1 LNKGTLPILSR
12 LQSLQTPARVAPGG
26 ARIIATASDPNPLAA
41 LLREVNETML
51 GRALT
56 FESRI
61 GTNLTLE
68 VSGRRVLRVTAA
80 NGLDGAESCLSVP
93 ALEDAQKDDLI
104 KLLQAFAA
112 THQELRVTA
121 TPVSREREGVSVGLP
136 VALLADLLLVDLNPL
151 AAGQQPAA
159 TAQPE
164 AAPAPAPAEWVASAA
179 QPAPTEAASPLPFR
193 KTSPAPEPA
202 RAAANLTA
210 SAGFLGR
217 FARGTGPVL
226 MAWLITGGDED
237 GATEG
242 PDEMVSHLQGFLD
255 DEAEALSH
263 QLDQISTA
271 PAGPICIVLGAT
283 LVEGHSVLCA
293 RSGEGVLLGVIDGDG
308 TQTLM
313 RAWSAAFD

>member
-1 LNKGTLPILSR
+1 M
-12 LQSLQTPARVAPGG
+12 QSLQAPAHVAPGG
-26 ARIIATASDPNPLAA
+26 ARIIAAASDPNPLAA

-68 VSGRRVLRVTAA
+68 VSGRRVLRLTAA
-80 NGLDGAESCLSVP
+80 SGLAGAESCLSEP
-93 ALEDAQKDDLI
+93 ALEDAHKDDLI
-104 KLLQAFAA
+104 KLLQALAVPN
-112 THQELRVTA
+112 QELRVTT
-121 TPVSREREGVSVGLP
+121 TPIDREREGVSVGLP

-151 AAGQQPAA
+151 AATEFTALEAMPTTAPSPKVAPEARLFAVPDPPPVAVRPPA
-159 TAQPE
+159 TAPVAPE
-164 AAPAPAPAEWVASAA
+164 AA
-179 QPAPTEAASPLPFR
+179 TY
-193 KTSPAPEPA
+193 K
-202 RAAANLTA
+202 TA
-210 SAGFLGR
+210 SADFLGR

-237 GATEG
+237 GTTEG

-255 DEAEALSH
+255 DEAEAVSH

-271 PAGPICIVLGAT
+271 PDGPICIVLGAT

-293 RSGEGVLLGVIDGDG
+293 RSGEGVLLGVIEGDG

-313 RAWSAAFD
+313 QAWSAAFA

>member
-1 LNKGTLPILSR
+1 LNNGTLPIIAR

-26 ARIIATASDPNPLAA
+26 ARIIATASDPNPLTA

-68 VSGRRVLRVTAA
+68 ISGRRVLRLTAA
-80 NGLDGAESCLSVP
+80 NGLEGAESCLSVP

-104 KLLQAFAA
+104 KLLQAFA
-112 THQELRVTA
+112 TPHQELRVTT

-151 AAGQQPAA
+151 AAGQPPEAETTPTTKIA
-159 TAQPE
+159 TAAQSSPFEE
-164 AAPAPAPAEWVASAA
+164 APPS
-179 QPAPTEAASPLPFR
+179 PFR
-193 KTSPAPEPA
+193 TTTAPAPEPA
-202 RAAANLTA
+202 NIASPLTATPLTA
-210 SAGFLGR
+210 SVGFLGR

-237 GATEG
+237 GTTEG
-242 PDEMVSHLQGFLD
+242 PEEMVSHLQGFLD
-255 DEAEALSH
+255 DEAESLSH
-263 QLDQISTA
+263 QLDKISTA
-271 PAGPICIVLGAT
+271 PDGPICIVLGAT

-293 RSGEGVLLGVIDGDG
+293 RSGEGVLLGVIEGDG

-313 RAWSAAFD
+313 QAWSAAFG